1 MTAVY
6 AASESASASVTVGP
20 GGGRGSDTSES
31 DYHGSQTRS
40 FKLPS
45 PSPRTVTESR
55 VQHSQALAAEKP
67 LRHGGPDRGPGPR
80 PAGPSP
86 VLKSLSWR
94 DAFPSR
100 PGGAASASASHR
112 DDSASAPVGPG
123 DAMTAVDPPDSA
135 AESHPTRIITV
146 LVVRLGDS
154 LASRAS
160 GSRVRGLS
168 PGCSTHRDRH
178 WPLRNSC
185 TAVAGPTSKQGTASA
200 KWGVHIMHIYD
211 GGFISVILC
220 ILFYI
225 FCILCI

>member
-1 MTAVY
+1 LTAVY

-67 LRHGGPDRGPGPR
+67 LRHGGLDRGPGPR

-123 DAMTAVDPPDSA
+123 DAMTAVDPPP
-135 AESHPTRIITV
+135 SHI
-146 LVVRLGDS
+146 RLG
-154 LASRAS
+154 LSR
-160 GSRVRGLS
+160 
-168 PGCSTHRDRH
+168 
-178 WPLRNSC
+178 
-185 TAVAGPTSKQGTASA
+185 
-200 KWGVHIMHIYD
+200 Y
-211 GGFISVILC
+211 
-220 ILFYI
+220 
-225 FCILCI
+225 